1 MTLLIYVFV
10 WIGLCYFVA
19 YLYRIKSKLFK
30 EDMETAKSKLR
41 AVYIAS
47 MAGAIIGFMLCLFIV
62 TPLLLIISSL
72 ISNIEILKPFI
83 NWITEDEMF
92 EWIDFKI
99 SALVIYMSCVFVSGM
114 MWLLGQDKI
123 IIKKE
128 EDWKT

>member
-1 MTLLIYVFV
+1 M
-10 WIGLCYFVA
+10 
-19 YLYRIKSKLFK
+19 LY
-30 EDMETAKSKLR
+30 
-41 AVYIAS
+41 
-47 MAGAIIGFMLCLFIV
+47 
-62 TPLLLIISSL
+62 IISTL
-72 ISNIEILKPFI
+72 VSNIEILKPFI